1 MEQTGS
7 TNESSQSRNAA
18 GMFSTY
24 EKQENACLFPVER
37 ELEQTGLF
45 PMEKALEMV
54 LIFDASGKILYTND
68 AAKKKLEFEDGLKGR
83 HISEVFPNTFQ
94 VSNGG
99 FTTEY
104 IFGDEPQNLVA
115 YRKNLTCFP
124 VEARIMNREDDT
136 GVYICMANDILEKEF
151 LGREIGQVRQEAQ
164 QAMKVKSE
172 FVANVT
178 HELRTPVN
186 GILGNVREMFDFV
199 TDEKT
204 LKSLRLIERCCG
216 DMNKI
221 INNILDFSKLEAG
234 KFTLEPRRFH
244 FRNML
249 DYIRSQHMNK
259 ITEKGLG
266 FFMTVSPQVPEYMI
280 GDELRVGQIL
290 NNLLSN
296 ALKFTSVGKITVE
309 IVRTAQVND
318 KIELFF
324 IVKDTG
330 IGIDNADKEKLFQSF
345 SQADASISRK
355 YGGTGL
361 GLNICKQLAELMGG
375 RIEVEGEKG
384 RGSTFSFSIWL
395 GVSKEDAVPQQ
406 AEEGAGGA
414 IYTPFTPSQS
424 AEDDGEFD
432 RVREFGTPENLDSLK
447 RNLSKLILCVEM
459 ENWEKAEMFME
470 TIRQLTESA
479 PREFSRGILRLKM
492 AVQKANYE
500 KAVAQYQELETALEE
515 AGMQPQ

>member
-1 MEQTGS
+1 MEQMEQTIGP
-7 TNESSQSRNAA
+7 EQAVA
-18 GMFSTY
+18 
-24 EKQENACLFPVER
+24 LFP
-37 ELEQTGLF
+37 T
-45 PMEKALEMV
+45 EKALEIV
-54 LIFDASGKILYTND
+54 LIFDEAGKILYAND
-68 AAKKKLEFEDGLKGR
+68 AAKKKLEYADDLCQK
-83 HISEVFPNTFQ
+83 HISDVFPGTFKA
-94 VSNGG
+94 SERG
-99 FTTEY
+99 FETEY
-104 IFGDEPQNLVA
+104 TFGDELRNLVA

-124 VEARIMNREDDT
+124 VEARIMNGGGDARH
-136 GVYICMANDILEKEF
+136 YICMANDILEKEF
-151 LGREIGQVRQEAQ
+151 LGREVEQVRQEAQ

-249 DYIRSQHMNK
+249 DYIRSQHINK

-266 FFMTVSPQVPEYMI
+266 FFMTVSPQVPEYLI

-296 ALKFTSVGKITVE
+296 ALKFTTVGKITMEV
-309 IVRTAQVND
+309 VRTARVND

-330 IGIDNADKEKLFQSF
+330 IGIDKADKDKLF
-345 SQADASISRK
+345 
-355 YGGTGL
+355 
-361 GLNICKQLAELMGG
+361 
-375 RIEVEGEKG
+375 
-384 RGSTFSFSIWL
+384 
-395 GVSKEDAVPQQ
+395 
-406 AEEGAGGA
+406 
-414 IYTPFTPSQS
+414 
-424 AEDDGEFD
+424 
-432 RVREFGTPENLDSLK
+432 
-447 RNLSKLILCVEM
+447 
-459 ENWEKAEMFME
+459 
-470 TIRQLTESA
+470 
-479 PREFSRGILRLKM
+479 
-492 AVQKANYE
+492 
-500 KAVAQYQELETALEE
+500 
-515 AGMQPQ
+515 